1 MRRREFVA
9 RFIGSAA
16 AWTVAWAVPGTP
28 PAQAQPQAIPLVP
41 LVGVLNMQTLASETA
56 QLAGIR
62 QGLRETGFVEGRNVA
77 FDLRFAEGRN
87 DRLPALADDL
97 IARRVNLIVA
107 NTTPPALA
115 AKKATEAAA
124 SNIPIVFVF
133 GADPVAL
140 GMVKSF
146 NEPGGNVTGVAFLVN
161 TLVAKRLELLAEVT
175 PAGAAIGM
183 LADANNPNA
192 PSDIRLTEAAA
203 AALKRTLVVE
213 KVTSQDDLD
222 QAFARL
228 AAQKIGSLF
237 VAPNANFRIWRE
249 RLLALTLQHK
259 LPSSYSAGE
268 FVRAG
273 GLMSYGPD
281 QAEVY
286 RLAGVYAGRVLKGE
300 KSRAVAGDAADEV
313 RNHDQRE
320 DGAGAGPQSVTH
332 AADDRERGDRMT
344 ARSSLHSIF
353 AAPAPRHSASKTR
366 VDALAARR
374 RGDEVIE

>member
-16 AWTVAWAVPGTP
+16 AWTVAWAVPWTP

-115 AKKATEAAA
+115 ARKATEAAA
-124 SNIPIVFVF
+124 SSIPIVFVF

-213 KVTSQDDLD
+213 KVTSQNDLD

-228 AAQKIGSLF
+228 AEQKIGSLF

-300 KSRAVAGDAADEV
+300 SPARLPVMQPTKFETMINAK
-313 RNHDQRE
+313 
-320 DGAGAGPQSVTH
+320 
-332 AADDRERGDRMT
+332 T
-344 ARSSLHSIF
+344 ARALGLNLSPTLLTI
-353 AAPAPRHSASKTR
+353 AS
-366 VDALAARR
+366 
-374 RGDEVIE
+374 EVIE